1 MTRNYLGLAVA
12 GLLSLGNV
20 GCIKKILL
28 DGQIESTRKASAAT
42 NTLSDWEVA
51 YRASSAGMAQFEGLH
66 YLAPYNEDGLFL
78 LTKGWAGVAFGFI
91 EDDMEQAE
99 DQYGAD
105 SELAEY
111 HKQRAVA
118 AYTRAIFYGGKLLD
132 MRNPGFDDAQKNIE
146 TMHEWLDAFSSEEDA
161 EYLFWTGQAWMS
173 RVNLLKSDP
182 EAVGTLFV
190 GVEIMKRSVELDPD
204 YSNGTSKAVL
214 AAYHAR
220 SAMSQ
225 EELAISKKYFEEALK
240 ISENKSL
247 LIRFNYASKYYCA
260 KVDKKNYVKM
270 MKDIVNSPDTDPN
283 QRLQNTIA
291 KRRARRALGPERME
305 RCGF

>member
-1 MTRNYLGLAVA
+1 MTRKHLGVALA

-91 EDDMEQAE
+91 EDEMEQAE
-99 DQYGAD
+99 DQYGSD

-118 AYTRAIFYGGKLLD
+118 AYTRAVFYGGKLLD
-132 MRNPGFDDAQKNIE
+132 MRNPGFAEAQKNIA
-146 TMHEWLDAFSSEEDA
+146 TMKEWLDGFNSPEDA
-161 EYLFWTGQAWMS
+161 EYLFWMGQAWMS
-173 RVNLLKSDP
+173 RVNLQKSDP

-190 GVEIMKRSVELDPD
+190 GVEIMQRSVALDPL
-204 YSNGTSKAVL
+204 YSSGTGKAVL

-225 EELAISKKYFEEALK
+225 EELAISKQLFEEAVK
-240 ISENKSL
+240 VSENKSL
-247 LIRFNYASKYYCA
+247 LIRFNFASKYYCA
-260 KVDKKNYVKM
+260 KVDKKMYVKM
-270 MKDIVNSPDTDPN
+270 MKDIVDSPDTDPN

-291 KRRARRALGPERME
+291 KRRARRALGAARME